1 MKTTEG
7 REEGKR
13 KLREKGM
20 EVKREEV
27 FGENTGERMRKGK
40 RGTGIEGEREG
51 REERIRKKE

>member
-20 EVKREEV
+20 EVKRGRGIRREHRGKNEKRK
-27 FGENTGERMRKGK
+27 ERNRD
-40 RGTGIEGEREG
+40 
-51 REERIRKKE
+51 